1 MGLNSRTLSY
11 SYISDFMDNL
21 MKEFHDRSEGEQIH
35 HYGKPHIPVKDN
47 VLEETKG
54 NLGRWTLALAFL
66 EFFSMEI

>member
-1 MGLNSRTLSY
+1 
-11 SYISDFMDNL
+11 MDNL

-54 NLGRWTLALAFL
+54 NLGR
-66 EFFSMEI
+66 